1 MREVDRFMVEEVGIS
16 LLQMMENAGRGLALQ
31 ARAMLQGDVLGRRV
45 TVLAGPG
52 GNGGGGL
59 AAARR
64 LAIWGA
70 DVEIV
75 IADPSRPFTDASAHQ
90 LAALKWMGVR
100 VRETGSVGESDL
112 LLDAIFGYSLSGAP
126 TGRQS
131 ELIEA
136 ANASP
141 APILALDLPSG
152 LHPDSG
158 EAHEPT
164 IRATATLTLAL
175 PKIGLL
181 KPGAGAW
188 VGDLYLADI
197 SVPDRVYRRLGLE
210 VGRIF
215 ARSDVIAI

>member
-1 MREVDRFMVEEVGIS
+1 MREVDQLMVEGVGIT

-31 ARAMLQGDVLGRRV
+31 ARTMLQGDVLGRRV
-45 TVLAGPG
+45 AVLAGPG
-52 GNGGGGL
+52 DNGGGGL

-64 LAIWGA
+64 LAVWGA
-70 DVEIV
+70 DVEV
-75 IADPSRPFTDASAHQ
+75 VLANPSSPLADASAHQ
-90 LAALKWMGVR
+90 LATLEWMGVR
-100 VRETGSVGESDL
+100 ILETGSADESDL

-126 TGRQS
+126 TGRPA

-141 APILALDLPSG
+141 SPILALDLPSG

-158 EAHEPT
+158 QALEPT

-175 PKIGLL
+175 PKTGLL
-181 KPGAGAW
+181 KPGAEAW

-197 SVPDRVYRRLGLE
+197 SVPNRVYQRLGLE
-210 VGRIF
+210 VGPIF
-215 ARSDVIAI
+215 AQSDVIAI